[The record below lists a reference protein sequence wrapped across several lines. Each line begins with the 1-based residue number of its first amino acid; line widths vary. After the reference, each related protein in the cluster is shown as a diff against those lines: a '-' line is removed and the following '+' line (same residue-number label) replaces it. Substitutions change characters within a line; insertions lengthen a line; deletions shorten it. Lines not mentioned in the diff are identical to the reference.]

1 MGSRYKS
8 SGPAAR
14 LKYDLFISWR
24 TVRRDKVP
32 STIMIAGLA
41 VGYAVFILSFLF
53 SGLTLNGDKIH
64 PGSGRTFCINQV
76 KAAKNKE
83 EVRTAITPAPLLEA
97 IVSEFPEVESA
108 VRFFATGRKTVAY
121 EDRIFYE
128 NRILYADGNFLS
140 FFKNE
145 MIRGDKD
152 KALSAPASVVLTRK
166 NAEKYFGATDPLGK
180 VLKIDDS
187 LELQVTGVIEEP
199 SAFSGLKYGFLI
211 SMSTARSVYDWL
223 DDWRRDSLMT
233 FVRLAPKQS
242 PSALDRKLP
251 GFLAKHMSGR
261 VDSPSR
267 LYLFPM
273 TDLKFKTRNIAS
285 YWAVEPIV
293 PFYSF
298 YLMGFFLLII
308 VGVNFMNISTARFAA
323 RAKEIGVRK
332 VVGARRSE
340 IVRQFLRE
348 SVLMALAALPFGV
361 CLFEYLLR
369 PAFQAFYENQFAFSL
384 WDSPGFFIKLVILTL
399 AVGVLAGGYPALVLS
414 NLQPV
419 AAIKEKR
426 PLNLGR
432 AGFKRSLI
440 VLQFVLSS
448 TLIIFGFIV
457 QQEHRRSLDS
467 DLGFERRNV
476 AYIPL
481 PAEMNDKAGLLAE
494 DAKSRPAILQ
504 SCLSAGLPGVW
515 SAEQQVVPE
524 GSGNGDF
531 VRMDVYRVGYDFPEF
546 FGIPIIKGRSF
557 SREFGDQ
564 SNIIISESAARKLG
578 WDEPLGRELTF
589 GSKAGTIV
597 GVAEEFYLGQTY
609 LKRLPCLLV
618 LDEQAVNYAF
628 FKWDEKADYPQVL
641 ADLRS
646 IWDRHQ
652 DKIPFVSGTLADL
665 HAQLNRGF
673 EKGYQVTMAIGL
685 VTVITSAFGLFGL
698 AALTV
703 QNKTKEIGIRKA
715 LGDSVGGIVRRLL
728 AVFLKLV
735 VLANLIAWPLT
746 YFMGKKF
753 LLFMNPGDPGSVGVV
768 VFILTAM
775 LTLAAA
781 FAAVYHQAAKAG
793 RVNPAQT
800 LRHE

>member
-1 MGSRYKS
+1 M
-8 SGPAAR
+8 
-14 LKYDLFISWR
+14 LKYDLVISWR
-24 TVRRDKVP
+24 TIRRDKVP
-32 STIMIAGLA
+32 SAIMIAGLA
-41 VGYAVFILSFLF
+41 IGYAVFILSFLF
-53 SGLTLNGDKIH
+53 SGLMLDGDKIH
-64 PGSGRTFCINQV
+64 PGSGRTYCINQV

-83 EVRTAITPAPLLEA
+83 EIHTAISPAPLMEA

-108 VRFFATGRKTVAY
+108 VRFFATGRKTIAY
-121 EDRIFYE
+121 EDKIFYE

-145 MIRGDKD
+145 MIQGDKD
-152 KALSAPASVVLTRK
+152 RALSAPASVVLTRK
-166 NAEKYFGATDPLGK
+166 NSEKYFGKSNPIGK
-180 VLKIDDS
+180 ILKVDDR
-187 LELQVTGVIEEP
+187 LELQVTGVVEEP

-211 SMSTARSVYDWL
+211 SMTTARSVYDWM

-242 PSALDRKLP
+242 PSALDKKFSA
-251 GFLAKHMSGR
+251 FLAKHMSGR
-261 VDSPSR
+261 AESPSR
-267 LYLFPM
+267 LYLFSM

-285 YWAVEPIV
+285 YWAIEPIV

-298 YLMGFFLLII
+298 YLMGLFLLII
-308 VGVNFMNISTARFAA
+308 VGINFMNISTARFAA

-348 SVLMALAALPFGV
+348 SMLMALAALPFGV
-361 CLFEYLLR
+361 GLFEYLLR
-369 PAFQAFYENQFAFSL
+369 PAFQALYENEFAFSL
-384 WDSPGFFIKLVILTL
+384 WDFPGFIVKLVILTL
-399 AVGVLAGGYPALVLS
+399 AVGVLAGVYPALVLS
-414 NLQPV
+414 NLRPV
-419 AAIKEKR
+419 AAIKEQR
-426 PLNLGR
+426 PSNLGR
-432 AGFKRSLI
+432 SGFKRSLV

-448 TLIIFGFIV
+448 MLIVFGFIV
-457 QQEHRRSLDS
+457 QQEHRRSIDI

-476 AYIPL
+476 AYMPL
-481 PAEMNDKAGLLAE
+481 PAEMNEKAGLLAE
-494 DAKSRPAILQ
+494 DAKSRPSIRQ

-515 SAEQQVVPE
+515 SDEQPVVPE
-524 GSGNGDF
+524 GSGSDDF
-531 VRMDVYRVGYDFPEF
+531 VRINVYRVGYDFPEF

-564 SNIIISESAARKLG
+564 SNIVISESAARKLG
-578 WDEPLGRELTF
+578 WDEPLGRKLTF
-589 GSKAGTIV
+589 GAKTGTIV
-597 GVAEEFYLGQTY
+597 GVAEDFYLGPTY

-618 LDEQAVNYAF
+618 LDQHAVNYAF
-628 FKWDEKADYPQVL
+628 FKWDERADYPHVL

-646 IWDRHQ
+646 LWDRHQ
-652 DKIPFVSGTLADL
+652 DKIPFVSGTLTDL
-665 HAQLNRGF
+665 QARHNRGF

-735 VLANLIAWPLT
+735 VLANFIAWPLT

-753 LLFMNPGDPGSVGVV
+753 LLFMNPDDPGSVGVV
-768 VFILTAM
+768 VFILTAL

-781 FAAVYHQAAKAG
+781 FAAVYHHVAKAG